1 MRVGVILPTFA
12 PTAAEA
18 LDAAAEAEASG
29 LDGVFAY
36 DHLWPMGQPGR
47 PAISP
52 YPLLGA
58 IAVRTR
64 SVVIGTLVARVGLVP
79 DEVLLEELLSLDAL
93 SGGRLV
99 AAVGTGDAKS
109 AEENRAYGIPVR
121 PAVER
126 RAQLESVLGALVS
139 AGVTAWGGGGSSE
152 TNAAIRAS
160 GAALNLW
167 SAPVGAVAEAARD
180 GEVTWAGRLPSD
192 GEHAAALLAG
202 LDAAGASWACVIW
215 PGAAAPVVAAVS
227 TARRGGG

>member
-18 LDAAAEAEASG
+18 LDAADEAEESG

-36 DHLWPMGQPGR
+36 DHLWPMGEPGR

-64 SVVIGTLVARVGLVP
+64 LVALGTLVARVGLAA
-79 DEVLLEELLSLDAL
+79 DEVLVEEMLSLEAL

-109 AEENRAYGIPVR
+109 AQENRAYGIAVR
-121 PAVER
+121 PAHER
-126 RAQLESVLGALVS
+126 RAQLAAVLTALVS
-139 AGVTAWGGGGSSE
+139 AGVTAWGGGGSLA

-167 SAPVGAVAEAARD
+167 AAPVEAVADAARD
-180 GEVTWAGRLPSD
+180 GEVTWAGRLPSHR
-192 GEHAAALLAG
+192 EPAAALLAA
-202 LDAAGASWACVIW
+202 LEAAGASWACVIW
-215 PGAAAPVVAAVS
+215 PGAAAPVVAAAS
-227 TARRGGG
+227 TARRCGG